1 MALGFASLAAPW
13 KFTRTISGVSVKFPP
28 TIKPKTPAA
37 KIWCANPMSNRKRVG
52 FASHRT
58 TTQMEQALEWR
69 ADSPSSLVLMDLR
82 ANNVDANTVRT
93 ILSLVTV
100 QWDRYPALIIGL
112 MRVQRTWTEDK
123 PPCIDPI

>member
-1 MALGFASLAAPW
+1 
-13 KFTRTISGVSVKFPP
+13 
-28 TIKPKTPAA
+28 
-37 KIWCANPMSNRKRVG
+37 
-52 FASHRT
+52 
-58 TTQMEQALEWR
+58 MEQALEWR